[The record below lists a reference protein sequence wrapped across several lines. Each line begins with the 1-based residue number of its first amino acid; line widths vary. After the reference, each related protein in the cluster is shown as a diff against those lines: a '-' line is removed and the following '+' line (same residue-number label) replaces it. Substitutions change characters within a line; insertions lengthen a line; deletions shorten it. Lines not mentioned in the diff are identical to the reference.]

1 MRSTR
6 LGLISLVF
14 ALLGL
19 LGWASATLS
28 PLALNSEEM
37 IVDVQ
42 SNQSAA
48 HLAVCCTDRMVHASF
63 VPDDDAETP
72 PTLALD
78 STEQLFLLQFR
89 TLSAAGARKAQAP
102 QDAST
107 WLPGPDLPIPHRP
120 PRT

>member
-19 LGWASATLS
+19 LGWASAALS
-28 PLALNSEEM
+28 PSALNSEEM

-42 SNQSAA
+42 SNERVE
-48 HLAVCCTDRMVHASF
+48 HLAVCCADRMAHASF
-63 VPDDDAETP
+63 VPDDAAETQSTP
-72 PTLALD
+72 ALD
-78 STEQLFLLQFR
+78 PAEQLLLQFR
-89 TLSAAGARKAQAP
+89 TLPAAGTRKAQAP
-102 QDAST
+102 QVAST